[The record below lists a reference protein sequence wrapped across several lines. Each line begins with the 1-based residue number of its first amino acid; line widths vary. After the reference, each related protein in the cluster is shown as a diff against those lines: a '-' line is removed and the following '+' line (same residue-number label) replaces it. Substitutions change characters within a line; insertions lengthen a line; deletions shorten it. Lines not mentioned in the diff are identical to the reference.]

1 MKNSKNKKNVYEN
14 ILGEVVIMEEE
25 KVELGEKVSYIIVSP
40 DRADPYEIEHVYG
53 QGLPAELVREEVEL
67 TKAKKDF
74 ITKARVLGEDTIKE
88 RLGFNLTDIKEE
100 REKGRLDIR
109 LTRNLRQLK
118 GAGEDLKRLVIPDF
132 ITSVGI
138 VNNYFNIIEQLEI
151 GENLRNFHCI
161 EGLIIENIKL
171 SSKNKYLKLID
182 GDLYSYEDELIV
194 KTGYEHLEV

>member
-1 MKNSKNKKNVYEN
+1 
-14 ILGEVVIMEEE
+14 MEEE
-25 KVELGEKVSYIIVSP
+25 KVEFGEKVRYIITSP
-40 DRADPYEIEHVYG
+40 DRAEPYMVEHVYG
-53 QGLPAELVREEVEL
+53 QGLPAEIIREEVEL
-67 TKAKKDF
+67 TKVKKDF
-74 ITKARVLGEDTIKE
+74 ITKAKVLGEETIKE
-88 RLGFNLTDIKEE
+88 NLGFRLTDIKEE

-109 LTRNLRQLK
+109 LTRNLRQTN

-138 VNNYFNIIEQLEI
+138 LNNYFNIIEQLEI

-161 EGLIIENIKL
+161 EGLIVENIKL
-171 SSKNKYLKLID
+171 SNKNKYLKLID